1 MKIKD
6 LRANFINSL
15 SGIYDSEE
23 ILSFFYILSEDIL
36 NLKRVDIAMRLDQD
50 ISVKQIEI
58 FDKVKQRLEKQ
69 EPIQYIL
76 GQSDFYGMSFKV
88 SPNVLI
94 PRPETEELVDWI
106 IKDQSKKTSLTILDI
121 GTGSGC
127 IAVSLAKN
135 LPKSRVYAIDVS
147 EQALEIAK
155 ENAKNNKVEVTFIKE
170 DILKVESLFQKFDI
184 IVSNPPYVREIE
196 KQEMKPN
203 VLHNE
208 PSLALF
214 VSDKN
219 PLLFYEKIAILANE
233 KLNNDGMLYFEI
245 NQYLSFETKKRIE
258 EIGFTSVEVR
268 EDIYGNKRMIRACV
282 RKKNK

>member
-6 LRANFINSL
+6 LRTNFVDSL

-36 NLKRVDIAMRLDQD
+36 SLRRVDVAMRLDQEV
-50 ISVKQIEI
+50 SVKQIEV
-58 FDKVKQRLEKQ
+58 FDKAKQRLEKQ
-69 EPIQYIL
+69 EPIQYII
-76 GQSDFYGMSFKV
+76 GEVDFYGMSFKV

-94 PRPETEELVDWI
+94 PRPETEELVDWVL
-106 IKDQSKKTSLTILDI
+106 KDQPKDASLAILDI

-127 IAVSLAKN
+127 IAISLAKN
-135 LPKSRVYAIDVS
+135 LPKARVYAIDVS
-147 EQALEIAK
+147 EQALEVAK

-184 IVSNPPYVREIE
+184 IVSNPPYVREME

-203 VLHNE
+203 VLNNE

-214 VSDKN
+214 VSDKD
-219 PLLFYEKIAILANE
+219 PLLFYEKIAILANK
-233 KLNNDGMLYFEI
+233 KLNNDGVLYFEI

-258 EIGFTSVEVR
+258 ELGFTSVKVR
-268 EDIYGNKRMIRACV
+268 EDIYGNKRMIRACAP
-282 RKKNK
+282 KK

>member
-6 LRANFINSL
+6 LRANFIDSL

-50 ISVKQIEI
+50 ISVNQIEI

-88 SPNVLI
+88 SPDVLI

-258 EIGFTSVEVR
+258 EIGFISVEVR

>member
-6 LRANFINSL
+6 LRANFIDSL
-15 SGIYDSEE
+15 SGIYDLEE

-36 NLKRVDIAMRLDQD
+36 NLKRVDVAMRLDQD
-50 ISVKQIEI
+50 ISVNQIEI
-58 FDKVKQRLEKQ
+58 FDKIKQRLEKQ

-106 IKDQSKKTSLTILDI
+106 IKDQSKKASLTILDI

-135 LPKSRVYAIDVS
+135 LPKSKVYAIDVS

-282 RKKNK
+282 CKKK

>member
-6 LRANFINSL
+6 LRTNFIDSL

-36 NLKRVDIAMRLDQD
+36 NLKRVDVAMRLDQGV
-50 ISVKQIEI
+50 SVKQIEI
-58 FDKVKQRLEKQ
+58 FDKIKQRLEKQ

-76 GQSDFYGMSFKV
+76 GQAHFYGMSFKV
-88 SPNVLI
+88 TPDVLI

-106 IKDQSKKTSLTILDI
+106 LKDVPKEASLNILDI

-135 LPKSRVYAIDVS
+135 LPKARVYAIDVS
-147 EQALEIAK
+147 ERALEVAK
-155 ENAKNNKVEVTFIKE
+155 ENAKSNKVKVTFIKE

-184 IVSNPPYVREIE
+184 LVSNPPYVREME
-196 KQEMKPN
+196 RQEMKPN
-203 VLHNE
+203 VLNNE

-214 VSDKN
+214 VSDKD

-233 KLNNDGMLYFEI
+233 KLNNKGVLYFEI
-245 NQYLSFETKKRIE
+245 NQYLSFETKKKVE
-258 EIGFTSVEVR
+258 ELGFTSVEVR
-268 EDIYGNKRMIRACV
+268 EDIFGNKRMIKAYACE
-282 RKKNK
+282 K

>member
-6 LRANFINSL
+6 LRANFIDSL

-50 ISVKQIEI
+50 ISVNQIEI

-88 SPNVLI
+88 SPDVLI

-127 IAVSLAKN
+127 IAVSLAKK

-155 ENAKNNKVEVTFIKE
+155 ENAKNNKVEVIFIKE

-258 EIGFTSVEVR
+258 EIGFISVEVR

>member
-23 ILSFFYILSEDIL
+23 ILSFFYILSEDFL

-58 FDKVKQRLEKQ
+58 FDKVKRRLEKQ

-76 GQSDFYGMSFKV
+76 GQAHFYGMSFKV
-88 SPNVLI
+88 NPNVLI

-106 IKDQSKKTSLTILDI
+106 LKDQLKNTSLTILDI

-135 LPKSRVYAIDVS
+135 LPESRVYAMDVS
-147 EQALEIAK
+147 EQALEVAK

-170 DILKVESLFQKFDI
+170 DILEVESLFQKFDI
-184 IVSNPPYVREIE
+184 IVSNPPYVRQME
-196 KQEMKPN
+196 KQEMKAN
-203 VLHNE
+203 VLNNE

-214 VSDKN
+214 VSDN
-219 PLLFYEKIAILANE
+219 DPLLFYEKIAILANE
-233 KLNNDGMLYFEI
+233 KLNNDGVLYFEI

-258 EIGFTSVEVR
+258 ELGFASVEIR
-268 EDIYGNKRMIRACV
+268 EDMYGNKRMIRAYV
-282 RKKNK
+282 PENK